1 MQQTPKGLRLQ
12 IALLGRV
19 NAGKSSFLNLVTGQ
33 DISITSEIA
42 GTTTDVVEKAQEL
55 LPIGPVLW
63 LDAAGF
69 GDDTK
74 LSDKRIEKTIKVL
87 DRADVAVLV
96 CEGDKIGK
104 IERKIIEQI
113 EAKKIP
119 LIVVFNKADIR
130 KVKNPEGAIVVN
142 SLDKSS
148 RDKVLNELKAALIK
162 VCPEDMLNPPA
173 LLGDLAPE
181 HGTVVMIVPIDY
193 EAPKGRIILPQVQAI
208 RDCLDYNQT
217 VIVVKENDYA
227 ATLQNLKKAPDLVV
241 CDSQVVNK
249 MVAET
254 PKEIKCTTF
263 SVLMARLKGDLDKLT
278 QGAAAIWNLV
288 DGDRVLIAESCTHH
302 AMKDDIGTVKIPN
315 LLKLKTGKDLIIDH
329 VSGCDFPYN
338 LDKYNLVIQCG
349 GCMQNRREI
358 LSRIN
363 KCEQVNVPITNYG
376 ICISELQGVLARVLE
391 PFGDTYHRYAA
402 QKTKN

>member
-19 NAGKSSFLNLVTGQ
+19 NAGKSSFLNLVTSQ
-33 DISITSEIA
+33 DISITSDVA

-63 LDAAGF
+63 LDTAGF

-173 LLGDLAPE
+173 LLGDLAPQ

-249 MVAET
+249 MVEET
-254 PKEIKCTTF
+254 PQQVKCTTF

-278 QGAAAIWNLV
+278 QGAAAIWNLE

-329 VSGCDFPYN
+329 VSGCEFPYN

-363 KCEQVNVPITNYG
+363 KCEQVKVPITNYG

-391 PFGDTYHRYAA
+391 PFGDTYHRYAS
-402 QKTKN
+402 QKERK

>member
-33 DISITSEIA
+33 DISITSDVA

-63 LDAAGF
+63 LDTAGF

-142 SLDKSS
+142 SLDKSL

-173 LLGDLAPE
+173 LLGDLAPQ

-249 MVAET
+249 MVEET
-254 PKEIKCTTF
+254 PQQVKCTTF

-278 QGAAAIWNLV
+278 QGAAAIWNLE

-329 VSGCDFPYN
+329 VSGCEFPYN

-363 KCEQVNVPITNYG
+363 KCEQVKVPITNYG

-402 QKTKN
+402 QKERK

>member
-33 DISITSEIA
+33 DISITSDVA

-63 LDAAGF
+63 LDTAGF

-173 LLGDLAPE
+173 LLGDLAPQ

-217 VIVVKENDYA
+217 VIVVKENDYT

-249 MVAET
+249 MVEET
-254 PKEIKCTTF
+254 PQQVKCTTF

-278 QGAAAIWNLV
+278 QGAAAIWNLE

-329 VSGCDFPYN
+329 VSGCEFPYN

-363 KCEQVNVPITNYG
+363 KCEQVKVPITNYG

-391 PFGDTYHRYAA
+391 PFGDTYHRYAS
-402 QKTKN
+402 QKERK